1 MPDNLFL
8 SLLFNIGFL
17 IFLAFILTRIPTVRN
32 MLTCEKLSVP
42 NQLLAA
48 VLFGFVSILA
58 TYTGIETGGAIVNT
72 RVIGVLSAGLLGG
85 PVIGIG
91 AALIGGIHRY
101 FYEAGQLTAAAC
113 AVSTMA
119 EGMIGV
125 VCSKYF
131 RPGNGTTECCFC
143 LQRSRKSVRCS

>member
-1 MPDNLFL
+1 M
-8 SLLFNIGFL
+8 
-17 IFLAFILTRIPTVRN
+17 
-32 MLTCEKLSVP
+32 
-42 NQLLAA
+42 AA

-131 RPGNGTTECCFC
+131 HRGKWDNGMLFLLTAITEVRRPRSGEGNCAANDYIKFLRHGGVHRH
-143 LQRSRKSVRCS
+143 LPSAVHGKG

>member
-1 MPDNLFL
+1 MAKLVDPSGTTFGR
-8 SLLFNIGFL
+8 S
-17 IFLAFILTRIPTVRN
+17 VRN
-32 MLTCEKLSVP
+32 MLTCENLSVP
-42 NQLLAA
+42 SQLLAA

-119 EGMIGV
+119 EAV
-125 VCSKYF
+125 RERRLQK
-131 RPGNGTTECCFC
+131 RQQRKTNRTEN
-143 LQRSRKSVRCS
+143 VR